1 MGYFYSMARFAY
13 LGYLKYLARF
23 LFLGYFTIMA
33 RFHFLGYLK
42 FMARFAPVGYL
53 VYMARFHV
61 LQISTS
67 SSRYQFR
74 LEKCLENLEY
84 PKFSDLHNAAKVV
97 YD

>member
-1 MGYFYSMARFAY
+1 MARFLS
-13 LGYLKYLARF
+13 LGYLKSLARF
-23 LFLGYFTIMA
+23 DLLGYFAT
-33 RFHFLGYLK
+33 
-42 FMARFAPVGYL
+42 V
-53 VYMARFHV
+53 ARFHV

-74 LEKCLENLEY
+74 LAKCLENLEY

>member
-1 MGYFYSMARFAY
+1 MGYFETVARFWI

-23 LFLGYFTIMA
+23 AI
-33 RFHFLGYLK
+33 LGYLTII
-42 FMARFAPVGYL
+42 
-53 VYMARFHV
+53 ARFHV

-74 LEKCLENLEY
+74 LAKCLENLEY